1 MILPAK
7 KCGYFATITPLSNV
21 TIVTHRNTNTLE
33 MNLFKRYTP
42 FFGALLLAAGAP
54 AYSETPTEEGEEEET
69 LLVVVVDSLV
79 QGFRAW
85 NDPEE
90 MYQRIKANFGTVFEE
105 QAWPVK
111 VKFARWSAGIPDD
124 GLQLRIWFKSLEEET
139 IGDLVFRAWINL
151 REDGEKTADF
161 GIIKVTTYPR
171 LGRNMHDNL
180 DEIITKAAEEVA
192 LKVNRA
198 HFGQK

>member
-1 MILPAK
+1 MPFGNVKIVILE
-7 KCGYFATITPLSNV
+7 TTP
-21 TIVTHRNTNTLE
+21 TTE
-33 MNLFKRYTP
+33 MNTIKRYLP
-42 FFGALLLAAGAP
+42 LAWALPLLAGTP
-54 AYSETPTEEGEEEET
+54 AYSNDQAAKGEEKET

-90 MYQRIKANFGTVFEE
+90 MYQRIKANFGKVFEE
-105 QAWPVK
+105 QGWPMK
-111 VKFARWSAGIPDD
+111 TEFARWSADIPKE

-151 REDGEKTADF
+151 REDGEQTVDF
-161 GIIKVTTYPR
+161 GIVKVRTYPR
-171 LGRNMHDNL
+171 LGRNVHDNL

-192 LKVNRA
+192 SKLNEA
-198 HFGQK
+198 QFGRSE